1 MIFYF
6 KDELANVSQ
15 KAFNL
20 NGEFDLLSHQ
30 IYQTCNI
37 KKSWNY
43 LIILKDSSFSLV

>member
-15 KAFNL
+15 KV
-20 NGEFDLLSHQ
+20 FDLSGETDLQSHQ
-30 IYQTCNI
+30 IYQTFNI

>member
-6 KDELANVSQ
+6 KDEFANVSQ
-15 KAFNL
+15 KVFDL
-20 NGEFDLLSHQ
+20 NGESVFPSHQ
-30 IYQTCNI
+30 IYQKWNI